1 MKKFYIVSIYAEDD
15 YHAIYEL
22 TDAEANG
29 IRKVSNGQSA
39 AAVHGG
45 GYCGSIYISETG
57 YKTIE
62 EAEEAFYDGRY
73 FD

>member
-1 MKKFYIVSIYAEDD
+1 MKKFYIVSICAEDD

-22 TDAEANG
+22 TFAEASG
-29 IRKVSNGQSA
+29 IRKVSNYESVGIST
-39 AAVHGG
+39 GG

-62 EAEEAFYDGRY
+62 EAEEAFYDEKY